1 MCCDEER
8 GPCWGFCRSSSFDA
22 SEVFS
27 FGVIFCFFL
36 LHKVTWIAIK
46 TYLFLVILFYLFLM
60 ESFRNTE
67 LEEAVYHCNSMPL
80 CLFNRLYCSPLK
92 FFVFVCVC
100 VFWYWRLFPQTD
112 LNNSF
117 LIRKLSSHNK
127 CYPSSPSFSSHPPE
141 VISPSKNTC
150 LENVRVS
157 CFWQNNSASRP
168 LNPPQL

>member
-1 MCCDEER
+1 M
-8 GPCWGFCRSSSFDA
+8 GFCHSSSFDA
-22 SEVFS
+22 SEVFCL
-27 FGVIFCFFL
+27 GVIFCFFL
-36 LHKVTWIAIK
+36 LHKVMWIAIK
-46 TYLFLVILFYLFLM
+46 IYSLLYCFIFFLWKISETHRTR
-60 ESFRNTE
+60 ESS
-67 LEEAVYHCNSMPL
+67 LHCNSMPL

-92 FFVFVCVC
+92 FFVFLCVC

-150 LENVRVS
+150 LKNVRVS